1 MAYIKHRAIHVTPRA
16 HLKYILDPGKN
27 EEMKFSTA
35 ICCTNDFEAVCED
48 FRQLYEMFSDDK
60 FDNYRKSKNNH
71 VRIHSYIQSFDE
83 SVSAETAHQ
92 IGVEW
97 TKAMFGENRP
107 VIISTHTNTGHCHN
121 HIAVCPFDVY
131 GNRWLATK
139 KTYQLARDVSD
150 RICLEHGLSII
161 ENPKQNKSLTYAEWF
176 AKRNGSSLKT
186 KMADIIDRLIIDE
199 AVTDIDSLILK
210 MKERGYIFTNE
221 KRLIAKPQG
230 VKYGCCISKLGY
242 GYSMEMLQ
250 IRIENKQ
257 NEFIGRKISAYLG
270 MQVELAVTIRENQR
284 DVYRSQSNERISY
297 FQVKRTADLLWYVHE
312 NHIHS
317 VDDMKAVVKKL
328 EQKNDKILKRY
339 MLLEKEKKLLDLLN
353 TYGDEYARLKI
364 TPNKNEQQKKRFEEL
379 YKKLLN
385 GGIMIYDTHSDNW
398 LEKLKNALNSDISEM
413 NSVSAELRKANAEY
427 YRAQTYLSDLEKVL
441 ETDYDRI
448 RKQEHLKKQI
458 EMYHQGFEP
467 QEDGTF
473 IRESEPTLQRNAE
486 LAYLEAERQRKHEIQ
501 RTAEKQAIENR
512 RRNSYYSR

>member
-284 DVYRSQSNERISY
+284 DVYRSQSNEYNDNFITIARNYATALADNSLNKKALEVLTECEFASEGCVSVNHARLIYDIGAMYARMNKIS
-297 FQVKRTADLLWYVHE
+297 A
-312 NHIHS
+312 
-317 VDDMKAVVKKL
+317 AVKKYNAAFSEL
-328 EQKNDKILKRY
+328 SELGCYDELSVRKIAAAEIMRKFGY
-339 MLLEKEKKLLDLLN
+339 EYPKE
-353 TYGDEYARLKI
+353 
-364 TPNKNEQQKKRFEEL
+364 
-379 YKKLLN
+379 
-385 GGIMIYDTHSDNW
+385 W
-398 LEKLKNALNSDISEM
+398 
-413 NSVSAELRKANAEY
+413 
-427 YRAQTYLSDLEKVL
+427 
-441 ETDYDRI
+441 ET
-448 RKQEHLKKQI
+448 
-458 EMYHQGFEP
+458 G
-467 QEDGTF
+467 
-473 IRESEPTLQRNAE
+473 
-486 LAYLEAERQRKHEIQ
+486 YLE
-501 RTAEKQAIENR
+501 
-512 RRNSYYSR
+512 

>member
-1 MAYIKHRAIHVTPRA
+1 
-16 HLKYILDPGKN
+16 
-27 EEMKFSTA
+27 
-35 ICCTNDFEAVCED
+35 
-48 FRQLYEMFSDDK
+48 
-60 FDNYRKSKNNH
+60 
-71 VRIHSYIQSFDE
+71 
-83 SVSAETAHQ
+83 
-92 IGVEW
+92 
-97 TKAMFGENRP
+97 
-107 VIISTHTNTGHCHN
+107 
-121 HIAVCPFDVY
+121 
-131 GNRWLATK
+131 
-139 KTYQLARDVSD
+139 
-150 RICLEHGLSII
+150 
-161 ENPKQNKSLTYAEWF
+161 
-176 AKRNGSSLKT
+176 
-186 KMADIIDRLIIDE
+186 MADIIDRLIIDE

-297 FQVKRTADLLWYVHE
+297 FQVKRTADLLCYVHE

-364 TPNKNEQQKKRFEEL
+364 MPNKNEQQQKRFEEL

-413 NSVSAELRKANAEY
+413 NSVSAELRKANAGY

-448 RKQEHLKKQI
+448 KRQEHLLRQI

-486 LAYLEAERQRKHEIQ
+486 LAYLEAERQRKLEIQ
-501 RTAEKQAIENR
+501 CIAEKQAIENR

>member
-16 HLKYILDPGKN
+16 HLKYILNPGKN
-27 EEMKFSTA
+27 EEMKYSAA
-35 ICCTNDFEAVCED
+35 ICCTNELNAVCED
-48 FRQLYEMFSDDK
+48 FRELYEMFSDDK
-60 FDNYRKSKNNH
+60 FDNYKSRKNNH
-71 VRIHSYIQSFDE
+71 VRIHSYIQSFNE

-97 TKAMFGENRP
+97 AKRMFGENRP

-139 KTYQLARDVSD
+139 KTYQLARDISD
-150 RICLEHGLSII
+150 KICIEHGLSII
-161 ENPKQNKSLTYAEWF
+161 ENPKRDKSLTYAEWF
-176 AKRNGSSLKT
+176 ARKNNSSWKV
-186 KMADIIDRLIIDE
+186 KMADVIDRLIVRED
-199 AVTDIDSLILK
+199 VTDIDSLILK

-221 KRLIAKPQG
+221 KQLIAKPQN

-242 GYSMEMLQ
+242 GYSVEMLKQ
-250 IRIENKQ
+250 RIDNKQ
-257 NEFIGRKISAYLG
+257 NEFTSRKISAYLG
-270 MQVELAVTIRENQR
+270 IQVELAVTICENQR
-284 DVYRSQSNERISY
+284 DIYRSQNNERTSFY
-297 FQVKRTADLLWYVHE
+297 QVKRTAELLCFVHE

-317 VDDMKAVVKKL
+317 IDDMKEVVKKL
-328 EQKNDKILKRY
+328 EQKNEKILKRHL
-339 MLLEKEKKLLDLLN
+339 LLEKEKKLLDLLN
-353 TYGDEYARLKI
+353 EYGDEYARLKI

-398 LEKLKNALNSDISEM
+398 LDTLKNSLKTRVYELD
-413 NSVSAELRKANAEY
+413 SVTAELRKANAEY
-427 YRAQTYLSDLEKVL
+427 YQAQVFLSELEKIS
-441 ETDYDRI
+441 ETDFDRI
-448 RKQEHLKKQI
+448 KKQEHLRKQI

-473 IRESEPTLQRNAE
+473 KQETAPTLERNAE
-486 LAYLEAERQRKHEIQ
+486 LAYLEAERRRKFEIQ
-501 RTAEKQAIENR
+501 RITEKQEIELR